1 MRNIILSILVVLPMV
16 ICGEDKKV
24 EKKDSSQNATAS
36 QQEKITP
43 KTKDLL
49 IRIKKQKKVT
59 YKTVKNGKDIF
70 RVVRTTKMTPDFSGS
85 QYVTIPRK
93 IMEEIEAK
101 RISLEKEN
109 KRSKAILKMR

>member
-1 MRNIILSILVVLPMV
+1 MV
-16 ICGEDKKV
+16 ICAEDKKV

-36 QQEKITP
+36 QQEKFTP

-49 IRIKKQKKVT
+49 IKIKKQKKVT
-59 YKTVKNGKDIF
+59 YKTVKNGEDIF
-70 RVVRTTKMTPDFSGS
+70 RVGRTTKMTPDFSGG

-101 RISLEKEN
+101 LISLEKEN
-109 KRSKAILKMR
+109 KRLKAILKMR